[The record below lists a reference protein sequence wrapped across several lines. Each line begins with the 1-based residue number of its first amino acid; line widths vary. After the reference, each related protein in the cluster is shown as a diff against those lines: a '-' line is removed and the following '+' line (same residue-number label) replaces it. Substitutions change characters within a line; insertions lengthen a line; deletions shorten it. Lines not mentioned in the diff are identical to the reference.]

1 MCVAYILL
9 GMCVSFTLGLVFGG
23 KGLAKHFRLLIGW
36 QFGLLPLQFWG
47 ILYYNIESPIY
58 YLTKF
63 GKRFSEIELAVLR
76 GSSSMKKPKRDSLAS
91 KVTYSN

>member
-23 KGLAKHFRLLIGW
+23 EGLAKHFRLYIGW
-36 QFGLLPLQFWG
+36 QFGLLLLQFWG
-47 ILYYNIESPIY
+47 ILYYNIESPSY

-63 GKRFSEIELAVLR
+63 GKRFSEVELQVLR
-76 GSSSMKKPKRDSLAS
+76 GKSSVKKAKRDSLAS
-91 KVTYSN
+91 KVTYFN